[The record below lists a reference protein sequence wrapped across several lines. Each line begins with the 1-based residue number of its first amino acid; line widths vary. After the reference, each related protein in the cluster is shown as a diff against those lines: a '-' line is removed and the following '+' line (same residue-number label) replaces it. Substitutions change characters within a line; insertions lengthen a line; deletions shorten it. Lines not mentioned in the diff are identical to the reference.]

1 MFVLAIRYLNGW
13 SMAAEDGARKEQAEW
28 PPHPDRVFMALAAAW
43 FETGEEGEE
52 AQALRWLEEP
62 EATQGEPVT
71 PHGKEGEALLW
82 LQALPPPAVAASDAA
97 YRTIVTSYVP
107 VNDDGGG
114 KKSSPKTELDR
125 LRNKGLALMPEHR
138 LRQPRGFPVAIPHDP
153 TVRLIWRETE
163 PGDHHAA
170 LERLAAKVTHV
181 GHSASF
187 VQVWVE
193 RDCDIAADW
202 EPVEGIATRRLRV
215 PSAGS
220 LERLARPYRDAKAAF
235 RDHLDKIEQAETEL
249 KALTPPPRVAWQH
262 DFPDA
267 VLLAAETRTK
277 RHPEYAAAKSGD
289 DSAAAKLVD
298 SLVDGSGLTAV
309 RRIVETSRSGAP
321 VLVCAHAYE
330 REGVNAIPVALSE
343 LLSQRL
349 DVALSTAV
357 VQSNVVSHTG
367 ADGYGRLARQAR
379 FEGDVAAGRE
389 YLMVDDFIGQG
400 GTLANLRGWIE
411 KQDGRIIGAVGLT
424 GKPYSA
430 KLNPSRE
437 QLDELR
443 QKHGRDFEKWW
454 RGHFGHAFNCLTQS
468 EARYLARSP
477 DADTIRDRLAAA
489 EREGDRRGSARS
501 VKEQKQHI
509 RRLKSQ
515 KLPVPLRPV
524 PGTWQG
530 YDRPLQT
537 KPEPAPHSIF
547 DPRVLVLGIGGR
559 RVSLPATL
567 KLASALRGLLMRE
580 CPEQP
585 PPEWFSGHRP
595 DGIPTLA
602 PLPFVGS
609 HHADGRIMGLALVL
623 PGGWTLGRQ
632 GAAWSPSCAVPKP
645 VCRANTGCSMAT
657 GSSAPSSSTP
667 ASDPRRTST
676 RAPGRPRPASG
687 PA

>member
-1 MFVLAIRYLNGW
+1 M
-13 SMAAEDGARKEQAEW
+13 S
-28 PPHPDRVFMALAAAW
+28 
-43 FETGEEGEE
+43 
-52 AQALRWLEEP
+52 
-62 EATQGEPVT
+62 
-71 PHGKEGEALLW
+71 
-82 LQALPPPAVAASDAA
+82 
-97 YRTIVTSYVP
+97 
-107 VNDDGGG
+107 
-114 KKSSPKTELDR
+114 
-125 LRNKGLALMPEHR
+125 
-138 LRQPRGFPVAIPHDP
+138 
-153 TVRLIWRETE
+153 
-163 PGDHHAA
+163 
-170 LERLAAKVTHV
+170 
-181 GHSASF
+181 
-187 VQVWVE
+187 
-193 RDCDIAADW
+193 
-202 EPVEGIATRRLRV
+202 
-215 PSAGS
+215 
-220 LERLARPYRDAKAAF
+220 
-235 RDHLDKIEQAETEL
+235 
-249 KALTPPPRVAWQH
+249 
-262 DFPDA
+262 
-267 VLLAAETRTK
+267 
-277 RHPEYAAAKSGD
+277 
-289 DSAAAKLVD
+289 
-298 SLVDGSGLTAV
+298 
-309 RRIVETSRSGAP
+309 
-321 VLVCAHAYE
+321 
-330 REGVNAIPVALSE
+330 
-343 LLSQRL
+343 
-349 DVALSTAV
+349 
-357 VQSNVVSHTG
+357 
-367 ADGYGRLARQAR
+367 
-379 FEGDVAAGRE
+379 
-389 YLMVDDFIGQG
+389 
-400 GTLANLRGWIE
+400 
-411 KQDGRIIGAVGLT
+411 
-424 GKPYSA
+424 

-454 RGHFGHAFNCLTQS
+454 RENFGHAFNCLTQS

-489 EREGDRRGSARS
+489 EREGDRRGNARS

-602 PLPFVGS
+602 PHMALAPLPFVGS